1 MFNTINK
8 SNTINTNVK
17 RTPFCKVC
25 IDAGLP
31 KSVYES
37 HWVKTIEG
45 KVCCPTLLEQSC
57 RYCKVK
63 GHTVK
68 FCHLLKQEESNQ
80 ITSRVNKKTHIIAIT
95 PSQSEQNKMNAFSS
109 LYESDTDDD
118 EKPKQ
123 KPKQFKKVDIIPSP
137 TPVIISKSPPPIHTK
152 TYASALTTTK
162 PIKQIEPLKSH
173 CISLKHD
180 ENNNTV
186 FTNIKII
193 KNWADYS
200 DSDSDSN

>member
-8 SNTINTNVK
+8 SKIINTNVK

-31 KSVYES
+31 NSVYES
-37 HWVKTIEG
+37 HWVKTLEG

-68 FCHLLKQEESNQ
+68 FCNILKQEQESNKT
-80 ITSRVNKKTHIIAIT
+80 TSHVNKTPIIIAT
-95 PSQSEQNKMNAFSS
+95 SQVEQTQNNAFSS

-137 TPVIISKSPPPIHTK
+137 TPVIISKSPQPPSHTK
-152 TYASALTTTK
+152 TYASVVTTTPE
-162 PIKQIEPLKSH
+162 PIKQIETLQSH
-173 CISLKHD
+173 CISLKYD
-180 ENNNTV
+180 ENHNTV

-200 DSDSDSN
+200 DSDSD